1 MRYLFLIFSFLSIVH
16 SQDYKLVV
24 SILDFKG
31 EDVSEKILKASY
43 QRLETSL
50 IQSNR
55 FTVVTWYTVVV
66 RTFSLPNVQLR
77 EWPNCC

>member
-31 EDVSEKILKASY
+31 EDVSEKIFFIHLY
-43 QRLETSL
+43 
-50 IQSNR
+50 I
-55 FTVVTWYTVVV
+55 
-66 RTFSLPNVQLR
+66 
-77 EWPNCC
+77 